1 MLPEMCLVQ
10 CRLDLFDVACEDVC
24 YDSLSVHD
32 FARCRYCVPDTC
44 EVHGLVQSND
54 SLYHANADLRGV
66 ARHKESAW
74 IRAPSGTGWSVAMDP
89 SESGAAQRAQRDR
102 GGAEASVC
110 ARTNTPARSPD
121 VLSATQKCAT
131 ATSQR
136 RRMHIRLRLYKH
148 K

>member
-10 CRLDLFDVACEDVC
+10 CRLDLFDIACEDVC

-74 IRAPSGTGWSVAMDP
+74 IRAPLGPAGASRWTPPNPGPHNGPNETGA
-89 SESGAAQRAQRDR
+89 
-102 GGAEASVC
+102 GAEPKPPC
-110 ARTNTPARSPD
+110 AREQIPLPGRQMYSR
-121 VLSATQKCAT
+121 LHKSALLRHRKEGGC
-131 ATSQR
+131 TSD
-136 RRMHIRLRLYKH
+136 
-148 K
+148 

>member
-54 SLYHANADLRGV
+54 SLYHVNADLWGV

-74 IRAPSGTGWSVAMDP
+74 IRAPLGPAGASRWAPPNPGPHDGPNETGA
-89 SESGAAQRAQRDR
+89 
-102 GGAEASVC
+102 GAEQKPPC
-110 ARTNTPARSPD
+110 AREQNTPARSPD
-121 VLSATQKCAT
+121 VLSTTQKYAIVASRKGGC
-131 ATSQR
+131 TSV
-136 RRMHIRLRLYKH
+136 
-148 K
+148 